1 MLATNV
7 FILFFDRQP
16 DFQPYFFV
24 VGTQSNSSILSNF
37 RRGRGYSGVSPGNGF
52 CPVGGE
58 IRCSLSLWTG
68 EQRVMVFYLHSR
80 FSSHPPTTT
89 FNAQNGTFS
98 WAFFK
103 FFVARANKKAN
114 HIHNRTSRT
123 AFAPL
128 VFILVCVCN
137 RLLLFQSVQPIQLAL
152 P

>member
-1 MLATNV
+1 MLAIPV
-7 FILFFDRQP
+7 DR
-16 DFQPYFFV
+16 
-24 VGTQSNSSILSNF
+24 GTA
-37 RRGRGYSGVSPGNGF
+37 GDGVLPPLKIF
-52 CPVGGE
+52 LP
-58 IRCSLSLWTG
+58 
-68 EQRVMVFYLHSR
+68 
-80 FSSHPPTTT
+80 PPTTT

>member
-1 MLATNV
+1 MLAIHV
-7 FILFFDRQP
+7 DR
-16 DFQPYFFV
+16 
-24 VGTQSNSSILSNF
+24 GTA
-37 RRGRGYSGVSPGNGF
+37 GDGVLPPLKIF
-52 CPVGGE
+52 LP
-58 IRCSLSLWTG
+58 
-68 EQRVMVFYLHSR
+68 
-80 FSSHPPTTT
+80 PPTTT
-89 FNAQNGTFS
+89 FNVQNGTFS